1 MCFHA
6 AMVSNERFIFW
17 RVMFISIKHYL
28 IEYDLFGDTGVGSCG
43 TSVCWYGWFLIK
55 INKE

>member
-28 IEYDLFGDTGVGSCG
+28 IEYDLFGDTGVGSYG
-43 TSVCWYGWFLIK
+43 TSVYWYGDL
-55 INKE
+55 